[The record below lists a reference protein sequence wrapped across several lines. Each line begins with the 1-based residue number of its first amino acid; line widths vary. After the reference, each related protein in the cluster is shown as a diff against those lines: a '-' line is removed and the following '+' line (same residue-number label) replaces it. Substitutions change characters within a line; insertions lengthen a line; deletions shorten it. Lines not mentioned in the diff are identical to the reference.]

1 MEKIIIFIIVALV
14 VILLLTLFLYYNKV
28 QELKNVQLYNC
39 ASSSNLY
46 LKTSNFN
53 LSNKYYFD
61 FLSNYN
67 FNYFI
72 NSYGYYEKLDKFYK
86 LIFFYNLTFIKN

>member
-1 MEKIIIFIIVALV
+1 MCEE
-14 VILLLTLFLYYNKV
+14 
-28 QELKNVQLYNC
+28 ELNQNQKHVD
-39 ASSSNLY
+39 
-46 LKTSNFN
+46 
-53 LSNKYYFD
+53 KYYFD

-86 LIFFYNLTFIKN
+86 YELGFNIDPYNKLIKINETTKIKFPY